1 MNFPRAYMNRVKA
14 AEGAD
19 VVDCTADP
27 VDPADIADP
36 AETSAE
42 GETGGASNVLVGVL
56 LLPLLV
62 VHQL

>member
-19 VVDCTADP
+19 VVDCSADP
-27 VDPADIADP
+27 ADPADI

>member
-1 MNFPRAYMNRVKA
+1 MNRVKA

-19 VVDCTADP
+19 VVDCSADP
-27 VDPADIADP
+27 ADPADI